1 MVITIGSVKGGVGK
15 STIATTLAVYLAK
28 KPKNKVVLIDADTQG
43 TSYYFTQLR
52 QEQRGGMAD
61 YQSVQLTGN
70 KLHEE
75 IRSIARDFHD
85 VVVDVGGR
93 DTASQR
99 AALAVSDIYVVPL
112 SLQAFDI
119 WALRDVLDLLEQL
132 RPFNPNLA
140 TFFVAN
146 RTDYRGAGSGAFNEM
161 ATAINEAYGIDLL
174 PYTLSNRIAYSK
186 AAANGLTVL
195 DPEYANQEAKAVAE
209 FNTLFQHI
217 IKQRTGK

>member
-28 KPKNKVVLIDADTQG
+28 KSKNKVVLIDADTQG
-43 TSYYFTQLR
+43 TSHYFTQLR
-52 QEQRGGMAD
+52 QEQRVGVPD

-161 ATAINEAYGIDLL
+161 ATAIKEAYGIDLL

-195 DPEYANQEAKAVAE
+195 DPEYVNQEAKAVAE